1 MTYKDKFQAWNEMM
15 NDNAYHNDI
24 LDLTNFCY
32 NLLSSNIM
40 QFINYNEEPK
50 DVSIRDRLNNF
61 FTDFSPYNFLDRKYE
76 QQEKFMLND
85 IYAFKGRYSSI
96 LPNDFEDKVN
106 KCIKI
111 RNHKKELVEKYKKCL
126 A

>member
-1 MTYKDKFQAWNEMM
+1 MTYKEKFEAWKEMM
-15 NDNAYHNDI
+15 GDNVYHDDI

-32 NLLSSNIM
+32 NLVSSNVM
-40 QFINYNEEPK
+40 SFINYNEEPK
-50 DVSIRDRLNNF
+50 DVPIRDRLMSF
-61 FTDFSPYNFLDRKYE
+61 FTDLSPYSFLKWDYKK
-76 QQEKFMLND
+76 QEERMLND

-106 KCIKI
+106 KCIEI
-111 RNHKKELVEKYKKCL
+111 RNHKKELAEKYKKCL